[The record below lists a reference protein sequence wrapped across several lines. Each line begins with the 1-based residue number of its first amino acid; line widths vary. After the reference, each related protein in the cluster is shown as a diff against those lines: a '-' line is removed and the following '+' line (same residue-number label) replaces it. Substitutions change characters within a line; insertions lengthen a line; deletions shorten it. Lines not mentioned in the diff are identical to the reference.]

1 MPRAPAFEL
10 LCEIAD
16 RNHLTV
22 EILTNPAGA
31 SAIWVFPEEEPAEF
45 DIADELRCRGIRVG
59 IVATPFWDVP
69 FDAASPQ
76 LIRMLAER
84 GYS

>member
-1 MPRAPAFEL
+1 MPRAPEFEL

-31 SAIWVFPEEEPAEF
+31 SSIWVFPSPAASDFE
-45 DIADELRCRGIRVG
+45 IGEVECSMRVG
-59 IVATPFWDVP
+59 IVATPFWDVD
-69 FDAASPQ
+69 FNDAAPQ

-84 GYS
+84 GYA